1 MSFLQVEAE
10 QCRERRKA
18 RGGEEPEGR
27 QDESFSQLDPD
38 ILAELPE
45 EVVRE
50 VRQQYARREGRKG
63 KSRTAF
69 DKMMRTSPKKAAS
82 PVKQGK
88 GKRGRPKG
96 SVSKTGTRKTGKKVG
111 TKSGEVG
118 AGSISGESAPLL
130 PAGVDMEVFNSLPQ
144 ELRKEVEAQMRLRHV
159 LPASTSSRKLV
170 YEDSNSRASNMGKTF
185 LDDGDS
191 RTSVGRLEET
201 SQEDG
206 GQAKQKAPPQ
216 GSAQSQ
222 AKRPPQFCG
231 RTEVA
236 ELRPLLKAWLRSTD
250 SPLQVAA
257 RFLLALHFPVCKIFH
272 LDFAFPT
279 LSVLSTFPFLLLL
292 FLLFLFLLSS
302 H

>member
-1 MSFLQVEAE
+1 MSLFIIRQSNILVSHSVSFLQVEAE

-18 RGGEEPEGR
+18 RGGEEPEER
-27 QDESFSQLDPD
+27 QDESFSQLDPAV
-38 ILAELPE
+38 LAELPE

-50 VRQQYARREGRKG
+50 VREQYARRREGRQG

-96 SVSKTGTRKTGKKVG
+96 AVNKTGTRKTGKKVG
-111 TKSGEVG
+111 TKSGAIGEIG
-118 AGSISGESAPLL
+118 AAAGPSCGASVPLL

-144 ELRKEVEAQMRLRHV
+144 DLREEVEAQMRPRHV
-159 LPASTSSRKLV
+159 AASTSSRKLV
-170 YEDSNSRASNMGKTF
+170 YEDSNSKASNMGKTF

-201 SQEDG
+201 TQEDG
-206 GQAKQKAPPQ
+206 GQAGLKAPPQ

-236 ELRPLLKAWLRSTD
+236 ELRPLLKAWLSSTD
-250 SPLQVAA
+250 SPLQVE
-257 RFLLALHFPVCKIFH
+257 
-272 LDFAFPT
+272 
-279 LSVLSTFPFLLLL
+279 L
-292 FLLFLFLLSS
+292 FDASK
-302 H
+302 